1 MLLSRS
7 CDWLLA
13 GLLSLPAL
21 AQTVPPV
28 TAPLPPIKLE
38 ARADQL
44 GADLVAFSIAG

>member
-21 AQTVPPV
+21 AQTAPPV
-28 TAPLPPIKLE
+28 TAPLPPAKLE
-38 ARADQL
+38 ARADQS
-44 GADLVAFSIAG
+44 GAGLVAFSIAG